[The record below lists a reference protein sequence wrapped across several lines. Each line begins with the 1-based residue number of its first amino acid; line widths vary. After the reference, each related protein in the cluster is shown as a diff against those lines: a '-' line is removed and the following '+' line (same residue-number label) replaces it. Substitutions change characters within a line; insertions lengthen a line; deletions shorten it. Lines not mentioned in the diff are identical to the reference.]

1 MSYQESLQLLAE
13 RQFGSSDPHAGQDA
27 IFSASPEREHRYFHI
42 GDYIYENGDNVLA
55 LLEDWAEKVF
65 AGEETIPVK
74 MWKHI
79 EQLVSDCGGEYY
91 VDFLQLAI
99 EEYSFIESSCMQQLN
114 YYSSQRNQSGKELFR
129 QQRKVVIKERKLQCK
144 ALQSMLRHVMHRL
157 SPVRRGAV
165 MLYAV
170 QKRRQNLTNQT
181 IMFPRD
187 VFEEEIALFLADY
200 YRRDESFPQLS
211 VTQLAACSF
220 PNGALVTFE
229 DSIGYIDSEGHDGVA
244 FLHNHDEIPDGE
256 YLIHREGRRTYACR
270 RLTDYVEQE
279 IKDDERMLL
288 LLVEPVIASQTY
300 LPRLIRRLTGARQ
313 ISLEL
318 PKPQSGAPEGTLLL
332 QADGCTV
339 GYVHSSVR
347 VNGMVHQRQLQEELA
362 GMTGMLKSCRRL
374 SRHIDGGEDMD
385 TALIVLTD
393 VYGKHDIVSL
403 DSRQERSYGAGMA
416 GVHKAGYT
424 DFWQFIQDE
433 HWRNRNKRRHDLY
446 FTRQHS

>member
-27 IFSASPEREHRYFHI
+27 ILFASPEREHRYFHI
-42 GDYIYENGDNVLA
+42 GDCVYENGDNVLA

-170 QKRRQNLTNQT
+170 QKRRQSLTNQT

-220 PNGALVTFE
+220 RDGALVTFE
-229 DSIGYIDSEGHDGVA
+229 DSIGYTDREGQDGVA
-244 FLHNHDEIPDGE
+244 FLRNHDEIPDGE
-256 YLIHREGRRTYACR
+256 YLIHRQGKHAYACR

-279 IKDDERMLL
+279 IKPDERKLL
-288 LLVEPVIASQTY
+288 LLVEPVIACQTY
-300 LPRLIRRLTGARQ
+300 LPRLSRRLAGARQ
-313 ISLEL
+313 IALRR
-318 PKPQSGAPEGTLLL
+318 PKPQSKAPEGTLLL
-332 QADGCTV
+332 LADGSTA
-339 GYVHSSVR
+339 GYVHSSVK
-347 VNGMVHQRQLQEELA
+347 VNGVIRQRQLQEELA
-362 GMTGMLKSCRRL
+362 DMTGTLKSCRRV
-374 SRHIDGGEDMD
+374 SRHIDGGEDID

-393 VYGKHDIVSL
+393 VHGKHDIVSL
-403 DSRQERSYGAGMA
+403 DSHQEQPYGAGLTGA
-416 GVHKAGYT
+416 DKKGYT
-424 DFWQFIQDE
+424 DFWQLIQDE
-433 HWRNRNKRRHDLY
+433 HWRNRNRRHHDLH
-446 FTRQHS
+446 FVGAHN